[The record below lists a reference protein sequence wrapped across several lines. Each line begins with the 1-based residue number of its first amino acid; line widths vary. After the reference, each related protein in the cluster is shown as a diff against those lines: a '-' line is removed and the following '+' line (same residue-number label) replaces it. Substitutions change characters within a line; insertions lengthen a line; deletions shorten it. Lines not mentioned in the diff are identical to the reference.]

1 MNYLDVI
8 KSIDHIIKTHN
19 NLNDNNCILVNGEW
33 GIGKTY
39 AINQWIKSNND
50 VYNIKYIS
58 VFGKSKARD
67 IENAILIKLASP
79 LQ

>member
-8 KSIDHIIKTHN
+8 KSIDHIIKIDD

-39 AINQWIKSNND
+39 AINQWIKNNND
-50 VYNIKYIS
+50 VYNH
-58 VFGKSKARD
+58 
-67 IENAILIKLASP
+67 
-79 LQ
+79 